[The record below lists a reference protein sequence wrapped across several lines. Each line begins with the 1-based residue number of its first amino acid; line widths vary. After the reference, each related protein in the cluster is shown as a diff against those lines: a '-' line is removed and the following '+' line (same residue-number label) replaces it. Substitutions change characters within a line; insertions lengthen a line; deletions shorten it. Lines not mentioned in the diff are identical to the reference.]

1 MDAVYA
7 DVLKAFSQFKK
18 ATPDLNKKLQN
29 TPVVFVLGEQS
40 GSIIFIFDGMP
51 AKFCVLDG

>member
-40 GSIIFIFDGMP
+40 GSIIFDGMP